1 MPLNWKKSYKAPQH
15 QPLKWRKLDWPMI
28 RLKLDT
34 DGWSVSTV
42 WPVEWGPKPPVYL
55 KGDEADIIRLKT
67 PHWNTL
73 SRDAQEDLARADL
86 SIRFPASMLCDV
98 FQIRYATRERIRS

>member
-1 MPLNWKKSYKAPQH
+1 MLPTKVAEMQLKWKKSWKAPQH
-15 QPLKWRKLDWPMI
+15 QPLKWRKVDWSMI

-42 WPVEWGPKPPVYL
+42 WPVEWGPKPPVHL

-67 PHWNTL
+67 QH
-73 SRDAQEDLARADL
+73 
-86 SIRFPASMLCDV
+86 
-98 FQIRYATRERIRS
+98 